1 MNKREKEILRTL
13 QRELAIRKSEHPC
26 IYGAWWVLTELLQG
40 RPGDAERLANCF
52 LNLTEERMKK

>member
-1 MNKREKEILRTL
+1 MNKHEEEILRTL

-40 RPGDAERLANCF
+40 RPGSAERLAKTF
-52 LNLTEERMKK
+52 LKMTEERVK